1 MQNSKTVAQTLV
13 KLLHYIQFNLDKPQ
27 SQAVLLACIDMSKA
41 FNRMSHQRVLED
53 LYDMKVPG
61 WLLLIFISYLTDRK
75 MVVKFRG
82 IISLLRSLPGSSPPR
97 NRPGGILFIII
108 FNGAALRP
116 SILIWPFFN
125 KKSNDPEALKLKFV
139 DDISVVVRVN
149 LDIDLIEDIK
159 RQRPHTFDKRFQTK
173 LADDA
178 NVLKDIVEKLKDF
191 ASERQMVVHSGKSSL
206 MMFSRSRTKAFPAEI
221 SLGGKFLEVN
231 QKKRILGVII
241 SSDLWWEDNTDHIC
255 KKAYKSMWVLHRM
268 KSLRMDTFT
277 IMDYYIK
284 EVRVHLELA
293 VPVWHSGLTLKLS
306 ADIERVQPVAVS
318 ILLGHTEIDYGRSC
332 ALFGLKPLYVCR
344 QELCEHFARRTVSA
358 DCRHN
363 DLFQLQ
369 NSGYNTRIEFYREY
383 LCHTNRFYKSAL
395 PYLTRT
401 LNLL

>member
-149 LDIDLIEDIK
+149 LDIDLI
-159 RQRPHTFDKRFQTK
+159 T
-173 LADDA
+173 
-178 NVLKDIVEKLKDF
+178 
-191 ASERQMVVHSGKSSL
+191 
-206 MMFSRSRTKAFPAEI
+206 
-221 SLGGKFLEVN
+221 
-231 QKKRILGVII
+231 
-241 SSDLWWEDNTDHIC
+241 
-255 KKAYKSMWVLHRM
+255 
-268 KSLRMDTFT
+268 
-277 IMDYYIK
+277 YI
-284 EVRVHLELA
+284 
-293 VPVWHSGLTLKLS
+293 
-306 ADIERVQPVAVS
+306 
-318 ILLGHTEIDYGRSC
+318 
-332 ALFGLKPLYVCR
+332 
-344 QELCEHFARRTVSA
+344 
-358 DCRHN
+358 
-363 DLFQLQ
+363 
-369 NSGYNTRIEFYREY
+369 
-383 LCHTNRFYKSAL
+383 
-395 PYLTRT
+395 
-401 LNLL
+401 